1 MVSIMNKTQYSFV
14 IFGCLTL
21 LFILLSLSALNAE
34 AKNRVD
40 HHSQKK
46 SLNMNI
52 RIQIEGSKQPISVTL
67 IDSTTTQDF
76 IQQLPLTLTLKDY
89 AASEKIAHLPQK
101 LSTQGAPK
109 GYAGK
114 SGDLTYFAPWGNLA
128 FFYKDSDVGYANGL
142 IFLGKMD
149 ALPNDFSQ
157 KDELNVLISQV
168 K

>member
-1 MVSIMNKTQYSFV
+1 MVLIMNKTQYSFV
-14 IFGCLTL
+14 IFGCLSL
-21 LFILLSLSALNAE
+21 LCVLFSLTVVNAE

-40 HHSQKK
+40 HHLQKK
-46 SLNMNI
+46 RLNMNI
-52 RIQIEGSKQPISVTL
+52 QIQIEGSKQPVSVTL
-67 IDSTTTQDF
+67 IDSPTTQDF

-89 AASEKIAHLPQK
+89 AGQ
-101 LSTQGAPK
+101 
-109 GYAGK
+109 

-149 ALPNDFSQ
+149 ILPNDFSQ
-157 KDELNVLISQV
+157 KDKLNVFISQV

>member
-1 MVSIMNKTQYSFV
+1 M
-14 IFGCLTL
+14 
-21 LFILLSLSALNAE
+21 NAE

-46 SLNMNI
+46 RLNMDI
-52 RIQIEGSKQPISVTL
+52 QVQIEGLKQPILLTL
-67 IDSTTTQDF
+67 IDSPTMQDF
-76 IQQLPLTLTLKDY
+76 IQKLPLTLTLKDY

-101 LSTQGAPK
+101 LSTQAAPK
-109 GYAGK
+109 GYAGQ

-149 ALPNDFSQ
+149 ILPNEFSQ
-157 KDELNVLISQV
+157 KDELNVFISQV

>member
-1 MVSIMNKTQYSFV
+1 MNKTQYSFV

-21 LFILLSLSALNAE
+21 LCVLFSLTVVNAE

-40 HHSQKK
+40 HHLQKK
-46 SLNMNI
+46 RLNMNI

-67 IDSTTTQDF
+67 IDSPTTQDF

-89 AASEKIAHLPQK
+89 AASEKITHLPQK
-101 LSTQGAPK
+101 LSTQSAPK

-149 ALPNDFSQ
+149 ILPNDFSQ
-157 KDELNVLISQV
+157 KDELKILISQV

>member
-1 MVSIMNKTQYSFV
+1 MNKTQYSLV
-14 IFGCLTL
+14 IFGCLSL
-21 LFILLSLSALNAE
+21 LWVLLSLSVINAE

-46 SLNMNI
+46 RLNMNI

-67 IDSTTTQDF
+67 INSPTTQDF

-89 AASEKIAHLPQK
+89 AASEKITHLPQK

-128 FFYKDSDVGYANGL
+128 FFYKDSDVGYANRL
-142 IFLGKMD
+142 IFIEKWTYYPTIFLKKM
-149 ALPNDFSQ
+149 S
-157 KDELNVLISQV
+157 
-168 K
+168 